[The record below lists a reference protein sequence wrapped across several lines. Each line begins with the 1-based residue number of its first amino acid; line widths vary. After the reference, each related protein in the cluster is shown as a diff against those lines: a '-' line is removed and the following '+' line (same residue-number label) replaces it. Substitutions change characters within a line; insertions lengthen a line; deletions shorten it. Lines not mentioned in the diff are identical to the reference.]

1 MITLLEK
8 KDKDGRFIRNWRP
21 ISFTNVDVKIA
32 SKAIA
37 RRLETILT
45 ELIHHNQNGFV
56 KGRSLF
62 DAVRMI
68 DDRLELAQ
76 ITNKSGILV
85 AIDFEKAFDSLDH
98 TFLLKLLE
106 KLNFG
111 AYFLQWIETF
121 YTNIS
126 GCVLNNGFTTDLFQV
141 RRGVRQGDPIS
152 TAFIIYLSY

>member
-85 AIDFEKAFDSLDH
+85 V
-98 TFLLKLLE
+98 
-106 KLNFG
+106 G
-111 AYFLQWIETF
+111 ET
-121 YTNIS
+121 
-126 GCVLNNGFTTDLFQV
+126 
-141 RRGVRQGDPIS
+141 
-152 TAFIIYLSY
+152 